1 MMALASEDLWSKFDL
16 SLDKYASHHRHYVDP
31 FPLSAAPGR
40 SLLLVNNNNNGGWTG
55 CHRREPAAS
64 ASSPLPTEASMSPL
78 GVSIVPDIRDLI
90 TSCGDFNGGGC
101 LEDLADL
108 NMDGGI
114 DMEMDDSLLL
124 LGGPDGGLLDG
135 DETDPLRHDCMW
147 SGGGGGGGGPV
158 DMKPP
163 PIEQQQQLLPACGS
177 FSSSSFADQLL
188 LELGESHQQQL
199 LLLGTSPVTT
209 SSSTAA
215 VVVGRSAPSDL
226 EEEERAVV
234 RVNSRN
240 PAHSD
245 HSYIATTPG
254 SGRSFYSAGNIL
266 TPEES
271 SASSSS
277 SEEEEEEEEERFAWQ
292 RVTAGATKTT
302 FINED
307 KATFRVPVLPAV
319 SRLHRNKETRKRF
332 IAADGVAATSSKFR
346 FQIRFKP
353 KGVATAAAGGLRSLL
368 RCHPPSRTCYTRRR
382 NGPADAARLIKDAFY
397 PISSPPQRQHPS
409 LQVRW
414 LIS

>member
-1 MMALASEDLWSKFDL
+1 MCGINLMMALASEDLWSKFDL
-16 SLDKYASHHRHYVDP
+16 SLDKHRHYIDP
-31 FPLSAAPGR
+31 FPSAAPGR
-40 SLLLVNNNNNGGWTG
+40 SLLLVNNNNNGGRTG
-55 CHRREPAAS
+55 CHRREPAVPAF
-64 ASSPLPTEASMSPL
+64 SPVPTTEACMSPL

-90 TSCGDFNGGGC
+90 GSNCGDFNGGGC

-124 LGGPDGGLLDG
+124 LGGPDGLLLDG

-147 SGGGGGGGGPV
+147 SGGGGGGAV

-163 PIEQQQQLLPACGS
+163 PIEQQQQQLPACGS

-188 LELGESHQQQL
+188 LELGESHQPQ
-199 LLLGTSPVTT
+199 LLLGTSPV
-209 SSSTAA
+209 SSSTAL
-215 VVVGRSAPSDL
+215 VVGRAASSDL
-226 EEEERAVV
+226 EEERAVG

-245 HSYIATTPG
+245 HSYIATTTPG
-254 SGRSFYSAGNIL
+254 SGRSFYSTGNIL

-277 SEEEEEEEEERFAWQ
+277 EEEEEEEGEERFAWK
-292 RVTAGATKTT
+292 RATVGVTKTT

-319 SRLHRNKETRKRF
+319 SRLHRNKETRKRLV
-332 IAADGVAATSSKFR
+332 AADGVAATSSKFR

-353 KGVATAAAGGLRSLL
+353 KGVATAGGSRSLL

-397 PISSPPQRQHPS
+397 PISSPPQRQHQS

-414 LIS
+414 L

>member
-31 FPLSAAPGR
+31 FPSAAPGR
-40 SLLLVNNNNNGGWTG
+40 SLLLVNNNNNGGRTG
-55 CHRREPAAS
+55 CQRREA
-64 ASSPLPTEASMSPL
+64 ASSPVPTNEGSMSPLL

-90 TSCGDFNGGGC
+90 TSCGDFNGGC

-124 LGGPDGGLLDG
+124 LGGPNGLLLDG

-147 SGGGGGGGGPV
+147 SGGGSGGGPV

-163 PIEQQQQLLPACGS
+163 PIEQQLPACGS

-188 LELGESHQQQL
+188 LELGESHQPQ
-199 LLLGTSPVTT
+199 LLLGTSPVT
-209 SSSTAA
+209 SST
-215 VVVGRSAPSDL
+215 VVVGRAAPSDL
-226 EEEERAVV
+226 EEDRAVV
-234 RVNSRN
+234 RVNNSRN

-277 SEEEEEEEEERFAWQ
+277 SEEEEEEGEERFAWQ
-292 RVTAGATKTT
+292 RSNAGVTKTT
-302 FINED
+302 LINED
-307 KATFRVPVLPAV
+307 EAKFRVPVLPAV
-319 SRLHRNKETRKRF
+319 SRLHHNKETQKRF
-332 IAADGVAATSSKFR
+332 VVGKSSATAVTSSKFR

-353 KGVATAAAGGLRSLL
+353 KGVATAAGGSRSLL
-368 RCHPPSRTCYTRRR
+368 RCHPPPSRTCYTRRR
-382 NGPADAARLIKDAFY
+382 NSSSDAARLIKDAFY
-397 PISSPPQRQHPS
+397 PISSPPQRQHQS
-409 LQVRW
+409 LQVRC
-414 LIS
+414 LISW

>member
-16 SLDKYASHHRHYVDP
+16 SLDKHRHYIDP
-31 FPLSAAPGR
+31 FPSAAPGR
-40 SLLLVNNNNNGGWTG
+40 SLLLVNNNNNGGRTG
-55 CHRREPAAS
+55 CHRREPAVPAF
-64 ASSPLPTEASMSPL
+64 SPVPTTEACMSPL

-114 DMEMDDSLLL
+114 DMEIDDSLL
-124 LGGPDGGLLDG
+124 LGGPDGLLLDG

-147 SGGGGGGGGPV
+147 SGGGGPV

-163 PIEQQQQLLPACGS
+163 PIEQQPQQLPACGS
-177 FSSSSFADQLL
+177 FSSASFADQLL

-199 LLLGTSPVTT
+199 LLGTSPVT
-209 SSSTAA
+209 SSTTA
-215 VVVGRSAPSDL
+215 VVGRSAPGDL

-245 HSYIATTPG
+245 HSYIATTTPG

-277 SEEEEEEEEERFAWQ
+277 SEEEEEEGEERFAWQ
-292 RVTAGATKTT
+292 RANAGATKTT

-307 KATFRVPVLPAV
+307 EATFRVPVLPAV
-319 SRLHRNKETRKRF
+319 SRLHHNKETRKRF
-332 IAADGVAATSSKFR
+332 VVGKSSATAATSSKFR

-353 KGVATAAAGGLRSLL
+353 KGVATAAAGGSRSLL
-368 RCHPPSRTCYTRRR
+368 RCHPPSSTCYTRRR

-397 PISSPPQRQHPS
+397 PISSPPQRQHQS

>member
-16 SLDKYASHHRHYVDP
+16 SLDKYASHHRYYVDP
-31 FPLSAAPGR
+31 FPSAAPGR
-40 SLLLVNNNNNGGWTG
+40 SLLLVNNNNNGGRTG
-55 CHRREPAAS
+55 CHRREA
-64 ASSPLPTEASMSPL
+64 ASSPVPTTEGSMSPLL

-114 DMEMDDSLLL
+114 DMELDDSLLL

-147 SGGGGGGGGPV
+147 SGGGGGGGPV

-163 PIEQQQQLLPACGS
+163 PIEQQLPACGS

-188 LELGESHQQQL
+188 LELGESHQPQ
-199 LLLGTSPVTT
+199 LLLGTSPVT
-209 SSSTAA
+209 SSS
-215 VVVGRSAPSDL
+215 VVVGRAASSDL
-226 EEEERAVV
+226 EEERAVG

-245 HSYIATTPG
+245 HSYIATTTPG

-277 SEEEEEEEEERFAWQ
+277 SEEEEEEGEERFAWQ
-292 RVTAGATKTT
+292 RANAGAKKTT

-307 KATFRVPVLPAV
+307 EAKFRVPVLPAV
-319 SRLHRNKETRKRF
+319 SRLHHNKETRKRF
-332 IAADGVAATSSKFR
+332 VAGKSSATAATSSKFR

-353 KGVATAAAGGLRSLL
+353 KGVATAAAGGSRSLL

-397 PISSPPQRQHPS
+397 PISSPPQRQHQS
-409 LQVRW
+409 LQVRCF
-414 LIS
+414 

>member
-1 MMALASEDLWSKFDL
+1 M
-16 SLDKYASHHRHYVDP
+16 
-31 FPLSAAPGR
+31 
-40 SLLLVNNNNNGGWTG
+40 
-55 CHRREPAAS
+55 
-64 ASSPLPTEASMSPL
+64 SPLL

-114 DMEMDDSLLL
+114 DMELDDSLLL

-147 SGGGGGGGGPV
+147 SGGGGGGGPV

-163 PIEQQQQLLPACGS
+163 PIEQQLPACGS

-188 LELGESHQQQL
+188 LELGESHQPQ
-199 LLLGTSPVTT
+199 LLLGTSPVT
-209 SSSTAA
+209 SSS
-215 VVVGRSAPSDL
+215 VVVGRAASSDL
-226 EEEERAVV
+226 EEERAVG

-277 SEEEEEEEEERFAWQ
+277 SEEEEEEGEERFAWQ
-292 RVTAGATKTT
+292 RSNAGVTKTT

-307 KATFRVPVLPAV
+307 EAKFRVPVLPAV
-319 SRLHRNKETRKRF
+319 SRLHHNKETRKRF
-332 IAADGVAATSSKFR
+332 VAGKSSATAATSSKFR

-353 KGVATAAAGGLRSLL
+353 KGVATAATGGSRSLL

-382 NGPADAARLIKDAFY
+382 NGPTDAARLIKDAFY
-397 PISSPPQRQHPS
+397 PISSPPQRQHQS
-409 LQVRW
+409 LQVRCF
-414 LIS
+414 

>member
-1 MMALASEDLWSKFDL
+1 MALASEDLWSKFDL
-16 SLDKYASHHRHYVDP
+16 SMDKYASHP
-31 FPLSAAPGR
+31 FHPAAPGR
-40 SLLLVNNNNNGGWTG
+40 SLLLVNNTNGGRTG
-55 CHRREPAAS
+55 CHRREPAVPAF
-64 ASSPLPTEASMSPL
+64 SPVTTFEPSSMSPL

-90 TSCGDFNGGGC
+90 SCGDFNGSC

-124 LGGPDGGLLDG
+124 LGGPPDGLLDG

-147 SGGGGGGGGPV
+147 SGGGGGGPV

-163 PIEQQQQLLPACGS
+163 PIEQQQQLPACGS
-177 FSSSSFADQLL
+177 FSSASFADQLL

-199 LLLGTSPVTT
+199 LLGTSPVTT

-215 VVVGRSAPSDL
+215 AVMGRAASGDL
-226 EEEERAVV
+226 EEERAVL
-234 RVNSRN
+234 RVNNSRN

-245 HSYIATTPG
+245 HSYIATTTPG

-277 SEEEEEEEEERFAWQ
+277 SEEEEEEGEERFAWQ
-292 RVTAGATKTT
+292 RSNAGATKTT

-307 KATFRVPVLPAV
+307 EAKFRVPVLPAV
-319 SRLHRNKETRKRF
+319 SRLHHNKETRKRF
-332 IAADGVAATSSKFR
+332 VVGKSSATAATSSKFR

-353 KGVATAAAGGLRSLL
+353 KGVATAAAGGSRSLL
-368 RCHPPSRTCYTRRR
+368 RCHPPPSRTCYTRRR

-397 PISSPPQRQHPS
+397 PISSPPQRLHQS
-409 LQVRW
+409 LQVRCF
-414 LIS
+414 